1 MRRLKVLLVQLLLVL
16 TVGELLLHIYNP
28 LPFRV
33 RGHRIILPAHQRY
46 TFHNDGATK
55 LDAVTHHTK
64 NSLGF
69 RGPDPPKDFA
79 RRLTIVTI
87 GGSTTECLFL
97 SDGHT
102 WTDVMARR
110 LQRSFPDIWVN
121 NAGLDGQSTYGHL
134 VLLREHVDALR
145 PRVAVFLIGVNDIG
159 LDAGNTFDASLTP
172 VPSRLRAAA
181 AFLADHV
188 ELAAFA
194 QNLVRIAR
202 ARNAGFG
209 HTVQL
214 DLKTIQHLEHN
225 GATTAAT
232 IRKFSGA
239 LPAFASRVAA
249 IIDECRRHGIEPVL
263 VTQPALYGDGIDP
276 ATGVDLST
284 VQTSGAANGR
294 LWWKVLERYNDVT
307 RRTAKER
314 GVFLIDVA
322 RELPKDSRIF
332 YDFMHF
338 SNDGAVRL
346 GDILAMHLEP
356 WLRTLK

>member
-1 MRRLKVLLVQLLLVL
+1 M
-16 TVGELLLHIYNP
+16 
-28 LPFRV
+28 
-33 RGHRIILPAHQRY
+33 
-46 TFHNDGATK
+46 
-55 LDAVTHHTK
+55 
-64 NSLGF
+64 
-69 RGPDPPKDFA
+69 
-79 RRLTIVTI
+79 
-87 GGSTTECLFL
+87 
-97 SDGHT
+97 
-102 WTDVMARR
+102 
-110 LQRSFPDIWVN
+110 
-121 NAGLDGQSTYGHL
+121 
-134 VLLREHVDALR
+134 
-145 PRVAVFLIGVNDIG
+145 FLIGVNDIG

-209 HTVQL
+209 HTFQL
-214 DLKTIQHLEHN
+214 DLKTIQRLEHDD
-225 GATTAAT
+225 AMTAAT

-249 IIDECRRHGIEPVL
+249 IVDECRRHGIEPVL

-314 GVFLIDVA
+314 GVFLIDAA

>member
-1 MRRLKVLLVQLLLVL
+1 MRRFAVFLGQFLLVL
-16 TVGELLLHIYNP
+16 VLLELLLHIYNP

-33 RGHRIILPAHQRY
+33 RGNRIVLPIHQRY
-46 TFHNDGATK
+46 TFRNDDPGK
-55 LDAVTHHTK
+55 LDPV

-134 VLLREHVDALR
+134 VLLREHVEALR

-188 ELAAFA
+188 ELAALA

-209 HTVQL
+209 HTFPL
-214 DLKTIQHLEHN
+214 DLKTIQRLEHDD
-225 GATTAAT
+225 AMTAAT
-232 IRKFSGA
+232 IRKFSGS

-249 IIDECRRHGIEPVL
+249 IVDECRRHGIEPVL

-294 LWWKVLERYNDVT
+294 LWWEVLERYNDVT